1 MALGKKYRNEG
12 VFQVDQYEHRL
23 APLLPNCGGRT
34 IKGYANL
41 MWFSEEVRSDT
52 MLKVALELQVAM
64 LVGESKEHAWEVM
77 AKFTPQL
84 NQLQQKD
91 ETITSA
97 TPLDPDAVCEQY
109 WRIVG
114 SNLIDLATK
123 FSSRQQ
129 VRHLAVS

>member
-23 APLLPNCGGRT
+23 ALLLPNCGGRT

-64 LVGESKEHAWEVM
+64 LVGESKEHVWEVM

-97 TPLDPDAVCEQY
+97 TPLDPDAVCELY